1 MKISR
6 VMLTAALCGATFYPL
21 SACIAPAAAQAAQ
34 PSAAA
39 SPKAAAADASVR
51 TIPGRPAFPE
61 KMAGKVN
68 RRAMD
73 SVKWRL
79 APAYEEPMLEAEAAA
94 DTITIMGAAEASEEQ
109 MVHYIEKRNP
119 QPKLNCSVE
128 DIVRYYYE
136 EAGRE
141 GIRPDVALCQ
151 ALKETG
157 FFAYGG
163 DVSPKQNNFC
173 GLGATGNRE
182 PGASFA
188 TPQLGVRAHIQH
200 LMAYATQERPHGAIV
215 DPRYEHI
222 AANRPDI
229 HGHITKWTGL
239 NGVWAVPGTRYGQ
252 EILYLWQQAQAPDGS
267 DASLAAAEKKVR
279 QMPDEAGSYIY
290 RGIVYFNRAAYRD
303 AQADF
308 EQAAVL
314 KKDSMA
320 AYYNLA
326 LTQQR
331 EGDRKGALKSYD
343 ALLKLSPEF
352 MQAWYNRGLLALEQK
367 KETEAL
373 ADFQEALRLTP
384 QTADAKN
391 AQAVAYI
398 RQKKYDKAWQALGE
412 AADINSANM
421 NVLANQF
428 IFEACLK

>member
-1 MKISR
+1 MNISR
-6 VMLTAALCGATFYPL
+6 WFLISTAACGLLLAPVAMQQPLAEAATQ
-21 SACIAPAAAQAAQ
+21 SSVPA
-34 PSAAA
+34 
-39 SPKAAAADASVR
+39 KASVR
-51 TIPGRPAFPE
+51 TIPGRPDFPQVMPGE
-61 KMAGKVN
+61 PNKK
-68 RRAMD
+68 AMQ

-79 APAYEEPMLEAEAAA
+79 AKPYAEPLLEAAAAA
-94 DTITIMGAAEASEEQ
+94 DTITIMGAAEATQEQ
-109 MVHYIEKRNP
+109 MVHFIEKRNP

-182 PGASFA
+182 PGLSFA

-200 LMAYATQERPHGAIV
+200 LLAYASTELPHTALV
-215 DPRYEHI
+215 DPRYKLLKE
-222 AANRPDI
+222 NRPEI
-229 HGHITKWTGL
+229 YGQVTKWTGL

-252 EILYLWQQAQAPDGS
+252 EILWLWQEAQEPDGS
-267 DASLAAAEKKVR
+267 DAALAAAEKKVCE
-279 QMPDEAGSYIY
+279 MPDESGAYLY
-290 RGIVYFNRAAYRD
+290 RGIVYFNRQDYKAAEQD
-303 AQADF
+303 FNQAIHF
-308 EQAAVL
+308 APE
-314 KKDSMA
+314 SSA
-320 AYYNLA
+320 AYYDLA
-326 LTQQR
+326 LTQHQTGR
-331 EGDRKGALKSYD
+331 LKDALKSYE
-343 ALLKLSPEF
+343 AMIARNPEF
-352 MQAWYNRGLLALEQK
+352 MQAWYNRGLIELAQK
-367 KETEAL
+367 HEKDAIHS
-373 ADFQEALRLTP
+373 FQETLRLTP

-391 AQAVAYI
+391 ALAVAYI
-398 RQKKYDKAWQALGE
+398 RQKKYDKAWQMLYE

>member
-331 EGDRKGALKSYD
+331 EGNRKGALKSYD

>member
-215 DPRYEHI
+215 DPRYKHVVV
-222 AANRPDI
+222 NRPDI

-290 RGIVYFNRAAYRD
+290 RGIVYFNRAAYKE

-308 EQAAVL
+308 KQAAGL
-314 KKDSMA
+314 KPDSMA
-320 AYYNLA
+320 AHYNLA
-326 LTQQR
+326 ITQQR
-331 EGDRKGALKSYD
+331 EGDHKAALKSYD

>member
-6 VMLTAALCGATFYPL
+6 VMLAAALCGASLYPIPSL
-21 SACIAPAAAQAAQ
+21 IVPVMAQAAPAA
-34 PSAAA
+34 S
-39 SPKAAAADASVR
+39 SKAADAAVR
-51 TIPGRPAFPE
+51 TIPGRPQFPE

-215 DPRYEHI
+215 DPRYKHVVV
-222 AANRPDI
+222 NRPDI

-239 NGVWAVPGTRYGQ
+239 NGVWAVPGTRYSTSGSRHRLRTALMPRWPPPRRRCARCRTRRAPTSTAASSTSTAPPTRRLRR
-252 EILYLWQQAQAPDGS
+252 ISSRQQA
-267 DASLAAAEKKVR
+267 
-279 QMPDEAGSYIY
+279 
-290 RGIVYFNRAAYRD
+290 
-303 AQADF
+303 
-308 EQAAVL
+308 
-314 KKDSMA
+314 
-320 AYYNLA
+320 
-326 LTQQR
+326 
-331 EGDRKGALKSYD
+331 
-343 ALLKLSPEF
+343 
-352 MQAWYNRGLLALEQK
+352 
-367 KETEAL
+367 
-373 ADFQEALRLTP
+373 
-384 QTADAKN
+384 
-391 AQAVAYI
+391 
-398 RQKKYDKAWQALGE
+398 
-412 AADINSANM
+412 
-421 NVLANQF
+421 
-428 IFEACLK
+428 